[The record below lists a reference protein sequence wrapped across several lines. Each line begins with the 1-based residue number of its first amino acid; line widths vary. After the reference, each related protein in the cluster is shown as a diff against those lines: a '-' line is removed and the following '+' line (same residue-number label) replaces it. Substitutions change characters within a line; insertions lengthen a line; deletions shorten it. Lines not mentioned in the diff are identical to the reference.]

1 MNENKKGYWIYSI
14 IVVIIGFAFFAFFI
28 YLIYD
33 LVIKLADKDFSNNT
47 VIQALITLITTVF
60 IGGFFSKWLENRNA
74 KKLELYKIQ
83 TTISLKIIDLSSIL
97 LNNNVNNDEIRDML
111 ITESIKVKLYFP
123 DSVLKS
129 LNNFLQSN
137 ESEIYENYN
146 IMIEELRKNIK

>member
-137 ESEIYENYN
+137 ESEIHENYN